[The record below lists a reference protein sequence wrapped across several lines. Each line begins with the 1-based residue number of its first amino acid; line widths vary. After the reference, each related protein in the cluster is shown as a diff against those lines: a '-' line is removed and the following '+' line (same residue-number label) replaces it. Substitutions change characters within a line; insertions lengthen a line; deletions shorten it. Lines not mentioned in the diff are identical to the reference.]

1 MANLPVTLLL
11 GEERDYTVQFWP
23 LSRESRR
30 FVMEVKVVRLGF
42 LDLFHHSVD
51 ILASLL
57 ANILSGLLAP
67 SRLFVR
73 AV

>member
-1 MANLPVTLLL
+1 
-11 GEERDYTVQFWP
+11 
-23 LSRESRR
+23 
-30 FVMEVKVVRLGF
+30 MEVKVVRLGF